1 MIKDKDILTISN
13 LYKSLKIA
21 YKKKRN
27 IQIFLNKKKISN
39 PKKIQLSYDLQ
50 SGSYIKKLIKLKK
63 IDKKVFNFFNKTL
76 TDNFRNINSILDF
89 GTGELTR
96 FMYVIDYLKRK
107 SKIKYFAC
115 DLSLNRLFLGK
126 NFYNSKILKNK
137 IDLETFTI
145 DNMRIPLPDNSIDVV
160 ITCHA
165 IESNR
170 KSMKSII
177 KELYRICKKNALIII
192 KVPHPRHEDF
202 LSDPTHVRPITVL
215 GLSLFDQKLNK
226 EWQKI
231 GAANTPL
238 GLIHDVNFNVENY
251 EYVLDGDIMSKRN
264 LDKLND
270 EELQKMMLYNN
281 NVIKQI
287 NINLRVI
294 K

>member
-1 MIKDKDILTISN
+1 MKLN
-13 LYKSLKIA
+13 LGCG
-21 YKKKRN
+21 N
-27 IQIFLNKKKISN
+27 
-39 PKKIQLSYDLQ
+39 
-50 SGSYIKKLIKLKK
+50 KLIEGYINL
-63 IDKKVFNFFNKTL
+63 DKFNYYKCDVTHDLEKFPYPFES
-76 TDNFRNINSILDF
+76 NSINEIL
-89 GTGELTR
+89 
-96 FMYVIDYLKRK
+96 
-107 SKIKYFAC
+107 
-115 DLSLNRLFLGK
+115 LSHV
-126 NFYNSKILKNK
+126 
-137 IDLETFTI
+137 LEHIGQQPEIFI
-145 DNMRIPLPDNSIDVV
+145 N
-160 ITCHA
+160 
-165 IESNR
+165 
-170 KSMKSII
+170 II